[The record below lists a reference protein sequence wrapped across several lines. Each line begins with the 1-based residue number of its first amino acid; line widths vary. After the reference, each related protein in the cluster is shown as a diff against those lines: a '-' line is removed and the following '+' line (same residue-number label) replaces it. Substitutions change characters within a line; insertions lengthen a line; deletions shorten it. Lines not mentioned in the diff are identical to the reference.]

1 MKNILVFLI
10 GFALGIFSLFLLVTH
25 FGLVSDQINIIS
37 IVVNIGI
44 VVSAAYF
51 LQDKMTNNRYI
62 KEYFIN
68 QLETTRSDYDLFL
81 KNIWSN
87 KLNRK
92 EILKEFKYFSIKITD
107 LDNSLKNKMK
117 LKNVNLQSKNR
128 SIHMLITNSN
138 EFNATT
144 TNAKVCLKISTLNQ
158 LLNSQSEIG
167 VMITDIVF
175 LVNSK

>member
-1 MKNILVFLI
+1 MKDVFTFLI
-10 GFALGIFSLFLLVTH
+10 GFTLGICSLFLLVTNFH
-25 FGLVSDQINIIS
+25 LVSDQINIIS
-37 IVVNIGI
+37 IIVNVGI
-44 VVSAAYF
+44 VISAAYF
-51 LQDKMTNNRYI
+51 LQDKMSNNRYI

-68 QLETTRSDYDLFL
+68 QLETTRSDYDMFL
-81 KNIWSN
+81 KNIRNN

-92 EILKEFKYFSIKITD
+92 EIVKEFKYFSIKITD
-107 LDNSLKNKMK
+107 LDNSLKCKMN

-138 EFNATT
+138 EFNSTA
-144 TNAKVCLKISTLNQ
+144 TNAKVNLGLNTLNQ
-158 LLNSQSEIG
+158 LLTSQSEIG

>member
-1 MKNILVFLI
+1 MKDVFAFLI
-10 GFALGIFSLFLLVTH
+10 GFALGICSLFLLVTRID
-25 FGLVSDQINIIS
+25 LVSDQINIIS
-37 IVVNIGI
+37 IIVNVGI

-51 LQDKMTNNRYI
+51 LQDRMTNNRYI

-81 KNIWSN
+81 KNIRNN

-92 EILKEFKYFSIKITD
+92 EIVKEFKYFSIKITD
-107 LDNSLKNKMK
+107 LDNSLTTKIK
-117 LKNVNLQSKNR
+117 LKQVNLQSKNR

-138 EFNATT
+138 EFNSTT
-144 TNAKVCLKISTLNQ
+144 TNAKVNLGINTLNQ